1 MRRQFWI
8 SVATWGG
15 TVLLIVVVT
24 TVVILAIESLV
35 AAEARAQTT
44 DEISGKIADTNSQI
58 KSLEAEI
65 AAYSKSLTET
75 QKAGNTLAN
84 AIKTLDLTK
93 KKLDAQSKLTGQQIE
108 AVTLQIGTLGTEIGV
123 REGKISERL
132 KEIGDN
138 VRELNAGA
146 DTNPVRV
153 FLSQN
158 SLSDALDQVYNLQA
172 LQEKIRENVVA
183 LKEDKQQLTENK
195 IAREGDKAKLIV
207 LRLRL
212 IDQQKLTEQNRKDKA
227 ALLTQTKNKE
237 ANYKLLL
244 EQKIA
249 LKQQFEADLLA
260 YETKLKTT
268 INFANLPKYGSG
280 VLAWPLDEVLITQK
294 FGDTEFAKS
303 GAYNGKGHNGI
314 DLRASLGTTVKSAA
328 SGTVTATGNTDLG
341 CPSGSYGNWVLV
353 NHGNGLSTLYANLS
367 LIKVAQEESVPRSG
381 LVGYS
386 GSTGYST
393 GPHLHFTV
401 YATAGV
407 KIAQLY
413 RGTVASKCPPMPVA
427 SLNAYLN
434 PLLYL

>member
-1 MRRQFWI
+1 MPARFLKI
-8 SVATWGG
+8 
-15 TVLLIVVVT
+15 
-24 TVVILAIESLV
+24 SLV
-35 AAEARAQTT
+35 IVLMLTLGGRAARSQTS
-44 DEISGKIADTNSQI
+44 DDISGKIADTNSQI

-93 KKLDAQSKLTGQQIE
+93 KKLDAQSKLTGQQVE

-123 REGKISERL
+123 REQKITQHL
-132 KEIGDN
+132 IEISST
-138 VRELNAGA
+138 VRELRAEA
-146 DTNPVRV
+146 DASPIQV

-158 SLSDALDQVYNLQA
+158 SLSGALDQVYNLQA
-172 LQEKIRENVVA
+172 LQEKVRLSVVA

-207 LRLRL
+207 LRARL

-227 ALLTQTKNKE
+227 SLLAQTKNKE

-244 EQKIA
+244 EQKIVQKA
-249 LKQQFEADLLA
+249 QFEADLLA

-294 FGDTEFAKS
+294 FGDTEFAKA

-353 NHGNGLSTLYANLS
+353 DHGTGLSTLYAHLS
-367 LIKVAQEESVPRSG
+367 LIKVTQGDSVPRSG
-381 LVGYS
+381 LIGYS

-393 GPHLHFTV
+393 GPHLHFAV
-401 YATAGV
+401 YATQGV
-407 KIAQLY
+407 KVAQLY
-413 RGTVASKCPPMPVA
+413 RGTTPSKCPPMPVA